1 MTIEELAAELGKAI
15 KNDPRLDAM
24 EKAKTAYDNDP
35 TIQAYLVEFD
45 AQQKALQLEGG
56 KEDADKLLIASIQ
69 SRVDELYRLIMQN
82 ESFAALSDAQQAVN
96 ELMEQVNNIITF
108 NITGELP
115 TSSCSG
121 DCSACGGSC
130 H

>member
-1 MTIEELAAELGKAI
+1 MKTIEELAAELGKAI
-15 KNDPRLDAM
+15 KEDPRLDAM

-35 TIQAYLVEFD
+35 KIQAYLAEFEV
-45 AQQKALQLEGG
+45 QQKALQLEGS
-56 KEDADKLLIASIQ
+56 KEEPDRLLIANIQ
-69 SRVDELYRLIMQN
+69 GRVDELYRLIMQN

-96 ELMEQVNNIITF
+96 ELMEHVNGIITF

-115 TSSCSG
+115 SCTGNCSS
-121 DCSACGGSC
+121 CGGSC

>member
-35 TIQAYLVEFD
+35 KIQAYLVEFD
-45 AQQKALQLEGG
+45 AQQKALQLEGA
-56 KEDADKLLIASIQ
+56 KEDADKALIASIQ
-69 SRVDELYRLIMQN
+69 ARTDELYRLIMPN

-108 NITGELP
+108 NITGEIP
-115 TSSCSG
+115 SSCTG
-121 DCSACGGSC
+121 NCSSCDGSC

>member
-15 KNDPRLDAM
+15 KADPRLDAM

-35 TIQAYLVEFD
+35 KIQAYLVEFD
-45 AQQKALQLEGG
+45 AQQKALQLEGA
-56 KEDADKLLIASIQ
+56 KEDADKALIASIQ
-69 SRVDELYRLIMQN
+69 GRTDELYRLIMQN

-115 TSSCSG
+115 SSCTG
-121 DCSACGGSC
+121 NCSSCGGSC